1 MQNFTQHAKRCK
13 FVAQCDPSAVTYS
26 SVTATSVAGA
36 RLRDS
41 TKHILYWQG
50 RKPGAEKG
58 AKAEARVVIAVE
70 EAWRGAS
77 KSARTCRQ
85 WQAAGKAVAR

>member
-13 FVAQCDPSAVTYS
+13 FVAQCRDLFECH
-26 SVTATSVAGA
+26 GDF
-36 RLRDS
+36 RCGLRGS

-50 RKPGAEKG
+50 RKPGTEKG